1 VVVTGLGAVAA
12 TGLDVAAIWAA
23 MRAARG
29 GIGPIAGI
37 DTARLAVR
45 QAAEI
50 TGFDPLAHFPERRL
64 LMLDRTAQLALV
76 AARQAASGAGLADL
90 PATRGGVILGAALGQ
105 TTFETA
111 YRGFYAEG
119 QNRFPP
125 LTLPRCMPS
134 GAASLVSME
143 FGLRGAVFAT
153 ASACAS
159 ATHAIGLAFHMIRG
173 GMLDVALTGGADASI
188 TPAYC
193 KAWEAMRVLSPDTCR
208 PFSRDRSG
216 LVLGEGAAVLLLE
229 ERDRALARGAVI
241 HAEVLGF
248 GMSADAA
255 DITAP
260 NETGAVQAMRAALE
274 DAGVAASEVGYVNA
288 HGTGTRLNDRT
299 EAAALRRVFAD
310 RPPPVSSSK
319 SMLGH
324 CLCAAGALEFVATV
338 LALRDGVLPPTI
350 GFRAADPECDIDCVP
365 NAARAAGVR
374 VAMSNSFA
382 FGGLNAVLVAGRA

>member
-1 VVVTGLGAVAA
+1 
-12 TGLDVAAIWAA
+12 
-23 MRAARG
+23 
-29 GIGPIAGI
+29 
-37 DTARLAVR
+37 
-45 QAAEI
+45 
-50 TGFDPLAHFPERRL
+50 
-64 LMLDRTAQLALV
+64 
-76 AARQAASGAGLADL
+76 
-90 PATRGGVILGAALGQ
+90 
-105 TTFETA
+105 
-111 YRGFYAEG
+111 
-119 QNRFPP
+119 
-125 LTLPRCMPS
+125 
-134 GAASLVSME
+134 
-143 FGLRGAVFAT
+143 
-153 ASACAS
+153 
-159 ATHAIGLAFHMIRG
+159 MIRG